1 MDLVGVVAA
10 AKRQT
15 VLKRAQSD
23 LYFLCTEILKYDKLT
38 ETFHRPMMV
47 ELDDRNRRR
56 RKGKYVKDELELWPR
71 DHFKTTVR
79 IGQVIQQILYDPNT
93 AIAMAHAVDEK
104 SQEFVEEVGN
114 HLMKNDDLRRL
125 RPEIM
130 PSKLAKKWLTSD
142 QFTVRRQNGVYRRH
156 PTLQGKGAS
165 SEVTGGH
172 ADIYLLDDIVGQSTV
187 DDNGM
192 PKLRSWYRSTVRNV
206 LRTDGGW
213 IWATGTRWDT
223 NDIWS
228 DFIASPDWDV
238 RVRAALETD
247 GKPDYAGSPVLYDL
261 KWIERKRRELGPAFG
276 PQMMN
281 DPSPAGEKPWTLECE
296 SFISKKEADQS
307 RGFVVVITDPAPAK
321 IGSTRL
327 AMGSEFK
334 GFEGKKDEWATAV
347 LKLRRVGDRREIILL
362 DGDSSKEWETDEG
375 FERMATLAYRYR
387 ARGACIEQTG
397 QNISTYGKEWQA
409 AKRKVGVSGKEID
422 LETTYR
428 GKNFRFGILA
438 SRAKSGEF
446 LISEGC
452 SKSFVEKFLEQA
464 RGWRPNGARNSLHED
479 GAADVVSYS
488 CDSGLEAYYEKVVG
502 EMRFLGPLDEEAVE
516 PHYSRRSRYCAV

>member
-10 AKRQT
+10 AKRHT
-15 VLKRAQSD
+15 VLKRAQTD

-38 ETFHRPMMV
+38 PTFHQPMMV
-47 ELDDRNRRR
+47 ELDDRTRRR

-228 DFIASPDWDV
+228 DFLASPDWDV

-281 DPSPAGEKPWTLECE
+281 DPSPASEKAWDPSLCE
-296 SFISKKEADQS
+296 HYISKKDALIG
-307 RGFVVVITDPAPAK
+307 RGLTVVLSDPAPAQ
-321 IGSTRL
+321 IGS
-327 AMGSEFK
+327 A
-334 GFEGKKDEWATAV
+334 
-347 LKLRRVGDRREIILL
+347 DRRKRGDGEKDYWTIATVKFRNAGMRRDIILL
-362 DGDSSKEWETDEG
+362 DLRSSKEWDVDEG
-375 FERMATLAYRYR
+375 FRQICLQQRKWGAAHVAVESVGQAIALYHDTHRKIARQEHVLHNPIKLTNTYHGKKAYY
-387 ARGACIEQTG
+387 A
-397 QNISTYGKEWQA
+397 SL
-409 AKRKVGVSGKEID
+409 V
-422 LETTYR
+422 
-428 GKNFRFGILA
+428 
-438 SRAKSGEF
+438 SRAKADEF
-446 LISEGC
+446 LICSET
-452 SKSFVEKFLEQA
+452 VPEYELEMFLDQA
-464 RGWRPNGARNSLHED
+464 RECRWIEGTTRNTLKYDDHMN
-479 GAADVVSYS
+479 VVSFAT
-488 CDSGLEAYYEKVVG
+488 DSAFSDLVPYPSTDRFNPEDEWDQEQDVLRPRSAYCG
-502 EMRFLGPLDEEAVE
+502 I
-516 PHYSRRSRYCAV
+516 